1 MDKNEYNVK
10 GLQVAET
17 EMGKEKKRATDR
29 EERISEIIN
38 KRR

>member
-1 MDKNEYNVK
+1 MDKKGYNVK

-17 EMGKEKKRATDR
+17 EMGKEKKRAAGR
-29 EERISEIIN
+29 EERISKIIN